1 LKRKLRMSVR
11 YPLVWLVVIWCLVL
25 GITFHATA
33 IRKDSSLTPYTKTV
47 FDNGL
52 TVVVKEVHSAPIV
65 AVDIWV
71 GAGARNEPPEL
82 AGISHFIEHML
93 FKGTKKRK
101 VGEISKAIQSVGGYL
116 NAATSL
122 DYTHYYVAV
131 PSEYSKMALEVES
144 DAILNSVFEPREI
157 ERERK
162 VILEEMSLKHDDP
175 MRNIGWL
182 TCQNV
187 FKGTPYGNDVLGTP
201 ETLAS
206 FTRETF
212 IKYHRKY
219 YVPNNMVVTVVGDI
233 NTDTVIRQLKE
244 LFKKAKPAELQGVPE
259 FEIPVLSQVNQV
271 QATMQVDQNYFYLG
285 FPAPSQYSGDAPALT
300 VLSVIL
306 GGGQSS
312 RLYRDLRE
320 EKKLVNTVSAGYQ
333 AYHQIGMFAIYAQAQ
348 KLDPAEFQ
356 QEINRTLKELIEQG
370 VTQAELT
377 RAKSI
382 LRSQLAYATETDVD
396 IAALLGEY
404 ELNGSAEDA
413 LVFEEALQNVTKE
426 DIRRVAGKYLD
437 PTGYVMT
444 VVRP

>member
-1 LKRKLRMSVR
+1 LKRKLRLSVR
-11 YPLVWLVVIWCLVL
+11 YPLVWLVVFCCLIL
-25 GITFHATA
+25 GMTFHAAA
-33 IRKDSSLTPYTKTV
+33 IRKDSSLVPYTKTV
-47 FDNGL
+47 LDNGL

-82 AGISHFIEHML
+82 AGISHFFEHML
-93 FKGTKKRK
+93 FKGTQKRK
-101 VGEISKAIQSVGGYL
+101 VGEIGKAIQSVGGYL

-122 DYTHYYVAV
+122 DYTHYYVVV
-131 PSEYSKMALEVES
+131 PSEYSKMALEVEA
-144 DAILNSVFEPREI
+144 DAVLNSVFDPREI

-175 MRNIGWL
+175 MSHIGWL
-182 TCQNV
+182 ACQQV
-187 FKGTPYGNDVLGTP
+187 FKGTPYGHDVLGTP

-212 IKYHRKY
+212 VKYHRQY
-219 YVPNNMVVTVVGDI
+219 YVPNNMVVAVVGDI
-233 NTDTVIRQLKE
+233 HTGTVISQLKE
-244 LFKKAKPAELQGVPE
+244 LFKTAKPADLRGVPE

-320 EKKLVNTVSAGYQ
+320 DKKLINTVSAGYQ

-348 KLDPAEFQ
+348 KLDPAEFRK
-356 QEINRTLKELIEQG
+356 EIDRTLRELLEQG
-370 VTQAELT
+370 VTQAELAK
-377 RAKSI
+377 AKSV
-382 LRSQLAYATETDVD
+382 LRSQWAYATETDAD

-404 ELNGSAEDA
+404 ELNGSTEDA
-413 LVFEEALQNVTKE
+413 QVFEEALQNVTKE
-426 DIRRVAGKYLD
+426 DIRRVARKYLN
-437 PTGYVMT
+437 PNGYVMT
-444 VVRP
+444 VVGP

>member
-1 LKRKLRMSVR
+1 LKRKLRLSVR
-11 YPLVWLVVIWCLVL
+11 YPLLWLVVCWCLIL
-25 GITFHATA
+25 GVTFHATA

-47 FDNGL
+47 LNNGL
-52 TVVVKEVHSAPIV
+52 TVVVKEVHSTPIV

-71 GAGARNEPPEL
+71 GTGARNEPPEL
-82 AGISHFIEHML
+82 SGISHFCEHMH

-101 VGEISKAIQSVGGYL
+101 VGEISKAVQSVGGYL

-131 PSEYSKMALEVES
+131 PSEYSKMALEVEA
-144 DAILNSVFEPREI
+144 DAILNSVFDPREI
-157 ERERK
+157 EKERK

-175 MRNIGWL
+175 TSQIGWL
-182 TCQNV
+182 TCQQV
-187 FKGTPYGNDVLGTP
+187 FKGTPYGHDVLGTP

-206 FTRETF
+206 FTQETF
-212 IKYHRKY
+212 LKYHRQY
-219 YVPNNMVVTVVGDI
+219 YVPNNMVVAVVGDI
-233 NTDTVIRQLKE
+233 DTDTVIRQVKE
-244 LFKKAKPAELQGVPE
+244 LFKKAKPAELPGAPE
-259 FEIPVLSQVNQV
+259 FEIPVLSQVKQV
-271 QATMQVDQNYFYLG
+271 QETMQVDQNYVYLG
-285 FPAPSQYSGDAPALT
+285 FPAPSQYSSDAPALT

-306 GGGQSS
+306 GEGQSS

-320 EKKLVNTVSAGYQ
+320 ERKLINTVSAGYQ
-333 AYHQIGMFAIYAQAQ
+333 AYRQIGMFAIYAQAQ

-356 QEINRTLKELIEQG
+356 KEINRTLGELLEQG

-382 LRSQLAYATETDVD
+382 LRSQLAYATETDVEM
-396 IAALLGEY
+396 AALLGEY
-404 ELNGSAEDA
+404 ELNGSVEDA
-413 LVFEEALQNVTKE
+413 LVFEEALQKVTKE
-426 DIRRVAGKYLD
+426 DVRRVAKKYLN